1 MSDDI
6 GRKKKK
12 NYESSIDHTYRKPE
26 RETEGGRVLL
36 PGVQGRADRAEMPAE
51 MGGHA
56 GTESG
61 TGAIRGEVRE
71 EESAELKSR
80 EQDEENAG
88 KQTEKNRNAG

>member
-1 MSDDI
+1 
-6 GRKKKK
+6 
-12 NYESSIDHTYRKPE
+12 
-26 RETEGGRVLL
+26 
-36 PGVQGRADRAEMPAE
+36 

-61 TGAIRGEVRE
+61 TGAVCGEVWK

>member
-1 MSDDI
+1 
-6 GRKKKK
+6 
-12 NYESSIDHTYRKPE
+12 
-26 RETEGGRVLL
+26 
-36 PGVQGRADRAEMPAE
+36 MPAE

-61 TGAIRGEVRE
+61 TGAIRGEVRK

-88 KQTEKNRNAG
+88 KQTKEKIYTAEYRGEQNTYY